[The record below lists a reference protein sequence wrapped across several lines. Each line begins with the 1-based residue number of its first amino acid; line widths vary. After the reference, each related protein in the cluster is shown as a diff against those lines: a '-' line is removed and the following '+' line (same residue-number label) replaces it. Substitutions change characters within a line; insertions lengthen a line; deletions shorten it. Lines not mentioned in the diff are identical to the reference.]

1 MEDCQYQG
9 REYPPQKNGLGI
21 AGFVLALLGLL
32 FSWIPVFGWVLWVLG
47 VVFSFIGVF
56 KVPRG
61 LAIAGL
67 VISFIGLIF
76 LIFIMG
82 ILTTAAITATLW

>member
-9 REYPPQKNGLGI
+9 RTYPPRNNSLGI

-32 FSWIPVFGWVLWVLG
+32 LSWIPVFGWVLWVLG

-82 ILTTAAITATLW
+82 ILTTAAITAALC